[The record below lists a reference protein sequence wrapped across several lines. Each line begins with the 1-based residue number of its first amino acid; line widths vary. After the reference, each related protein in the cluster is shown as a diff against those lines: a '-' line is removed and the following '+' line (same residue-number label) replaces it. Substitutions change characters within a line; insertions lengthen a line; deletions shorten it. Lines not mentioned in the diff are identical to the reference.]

1 MDFPIGATVDI
12 NLGRGVVR
20 FCGATSFSSGKWV
33 GIELFEPV
41 GKNDGSVQGISYFSC
56 PMHYGVFVKTSQV
69 KLAHAQDLPP
79 TASSGSQS
87 GSQAVSRTSLGHSR
101 TPSASLS
108 RVPSTR
114 SIPPPSPRA
123 SSPLK
128 PGTSQST
135 RSGTRLAPPSPT
147 KRSPIPGIQPPA
159 ALKKTILT
167 PRRSSVHESTLPM
180 RGVTDASRDR
190 SPDAAPL
197 SRTLHFKQVISP
209 VQPPPDRVPT
219 SSIQSS
225 TSDLRSPTPPP
236 HPELRGSLGV
246 NDEELQELRAK
257 VRVLEIK
264 RADEARHVQEL
275 QTRVSEAES
284 FVALRPKLQAKLVQ
298 QQTELIAVRRELADA
313 QQLSELAETRNLDA
327 LEQLEMAMLDKEVAE
342 ERAEAAEGEI
352 EELKEKLAVVE
363 VELEVIKEGAAEGGN
378 SNVAGSLAYIQLE
391 KQNARLKEALIRL
404 RDLSQ
409 ETEQEQRKRINE
421 MEKDVMSVDDL
432 STQLESTL
440 IKLSNAD
447 AQIEDLKIQLDDALG
462 AEEMVVQLTERNLTL
477 GEKIEEMRITIEDLE
492 ALKELAEELEEN
504 HVETERAMQDEINE
518 KDVQLVELQQRIETL
533 EEACQDME
541 RTITRFRELVLQ
553 LESELETLRSETQNA
568 QTESAAAASQTAA
581 IMSLNLKLQSTA
593 TRNQA
598 RNIDHELKRIE
609 ANETKEWLNI
619 VQPYLPQIYTE
630 TDGDATR
637 CYLFFQRMAS
647 KTDLINTVTAHAHNL
662 PESLNGQ
669 VSETL
674 VGVCEMRGA
683 IAVLSTLCKRF
694 AAIIRH
700 CDVESFISI
709 GRLFQEIAPLERR
722 IEMHIDLLRRD
733 EFREMECTSDINKIQ
748 AQFNHLA
755 DTYFKDFDFDLGERE
770 LGLVLSLD
778 HDLDVYASSMG
789 LTKTAVEAILN
800 DEDITRDLNG
810 MDPGKSFLE
819 PIQKSLESMQERQ
832 GGSKVGQLIG
842 SRGQVLTH
850 LYRKLVKRLEELA
863 HESSALKAY
872 LVPRLEALCSI
883 VSEMVNLG
891 IQLAQQTMPHIDE
904 VRASKSPFQLGRV
917 LSFVNDV
924 ASSTVAKICKN
935 TASPWTAL
943 SDAISELVAQANAL
957 FPNTMDIENIV
968 KITGAAPWIVR
979 IEEVKAAMAVNEE
992 AERKVAQLNE
1002 EMQGLVRNLKSKDQ
1016 NIQESA
1022 VKIELMERRMEA
1034 AKKQAEAVTEL
1045 EGLLGK
1051 AQKQE
1056 KYYVEAMEQLQ
1067 SEFDSLAKEN
1077 NKLKATSNA
1086 SEKEDNTSPR
1096 TGVFLF
1102 RSPVYCTLNLR
1113 QLESFRGAVRFL
1125 RMENSY
1131 LKGNDL
1137 MREID
1142 ELPPLPETRHRL
1154 LTPPLDTSGLSDTDE
1169 SDTETESS
1177 HKVPS
1182 VRSLTMET
1190 KSLYKEVIKFSSTP
1204 RVVDLSTMKTGH
1216 GSGKGWVPRKKTP
1229 TYQVWERK
1237 TQAERLNRR
1246 VQGLLERTSAITV

>member
-20 FCGATSFSSGKWV
+20 FCGATSFSPGKWV
-33 GIELFEPV
+33 GIELLEPA
-41 GKNDGSVQGISYFSC
+41 GKNDGSVQGVSYFSC
-56 PMHYGVFVKTSQV
+56 PMGYGVFVKASQV
-69 KLAHAQDLPP
+69 RLAQDLPP

-87 GSQAVSRTSLGHSR
+87 GSQAVSRTTLGHSR
-101 TPSASLS
+101 TPSTGLS

-128 PGTSQST
+128 PSTNQSA
-135 RSGTRLAPPSPT
+135 RGGTRLAPPSPT
-147 KRSPIPGIQPPA
+147 KRSPIPSIQPQG
-159 ALKKTILT
+159 ALKKTVLT
-167 PRRSSVHESTLPM
+167 SRRSSVLESTLPM
-180 RGVTDASRDR
+180 GGSTGTSRNQ

-197 SRTLHFKQVISP
+197 SRALPFKQVASP
-209 VQPPPDRVPT
+209 AQLPPDRALTRAVQP
-219 SSIQSS
+219 S
-225 TSDLRSPTPPP
+225 TAFRSTLSYPIVTPRAKGIG
-236 HPELRGSLGV
+236 ESLSV

-275 QTRVSEAES
+275 ETKLNEAGS

-298 QQTELIAVRRELADA
+298 QQTELIAARRELADA
-313 QQLSELAETRNLDA
+313 QQLSELAEARNLDA

-342 ERAEAAEGEI
+342 ERAEAAESEV

-363 VELEVIKEGAAEGGN
+363 VELEVIKEGASTEGGN
-378 SNVAGSLAYIQLE
+378 SNVVGSLAYIQLE

-432 STQLESTL
+432 SAQFESAL
-440 IKLSNAD
+440 IKLANAD
-447 AQIEDLKIQLDDALG
+447 TQIEDLKIQLDDALG
-462 AEEMVVQLTERNLTL
+462 AEEMVVGLTERNLTL

-492 ALKELAEELEEN
+492 ALKELGEELEEN

-518 KDVQLVELQQRIETL
+518 KDVQLAERQQRIETL
-533 EEACQDME
+533 EEVCQDME

-568 QTESAAAASQTAA
+568 QTESAAAASHTAA

-593 TRNQA
+593 SRNQA

-609 ANETKEWLNI
+609 ASETKEWLNI

-709 GRLFQEIAPLERR
+709 GRLFQEIAPLEKR
-722 IEMHIDLLRRD
+722 IDMHIDLLRRD

-789 LTKTAVEAILN
+789 LTKTAVEAILI
-800 DEDITRDLNG
+800 DEDIARDLNG

-819 PIQKSLESMQERQ
+819 PIQKSLDQC
-832 GGSKVGQLIG
+832 KNAKAVA
-842 SRGQVLTH
+842 
-850 LYRKLVKRLEELA
+850 RKLVKRLEELA

-872 LVPRLEALCSI
+872 LVPQLEALCSI
-883 VSEMVNLG
+883 VSEMANLG
-891 IQLAQQTMPHIDE
+891 IQLAQETMPHIDE
-904 VRASKSPFQLGRV
+904 VRASKSSFQLGRV
-917 LSFVNDV
+917 LSFVNNV

-957 FPNTMDIENIV
+957 FPNTLDIENIV

-1002 EMQGLVRNLKSKDQ
+1002 EMQGLVRTLKSKDQ
-1016 NIQESA
+1016 NIQESG

-1077 NKLKATSNA
+1077 SKLKAISNA
-1086 SEKEDNTSPR
+1086 SEKEDNASPR
-1096 TGVFLF
+1096 TGAFPF
-1102 RSPVYCTLNLR
+1102 RSPVYCILNSQ

-1142 ELPPLPETRHRL
+1142 ELPPIPETRHRL
-1154 LTPPLDTSGLSDTDE
+1154 PTPPLDTSGLSDTDD
-1169 SDTETESS
+1169 SDTESN

-1182 VRSLTMET
+1182 VRSLAMET
-1190 KSLYKEVIKFSSTP
+1190 KSLYKEVIKFSSMP
-1204 RVVDLSTMKTGH
+1204 RVVDLSTMKTNQG
-1216 GSGKGWVPRKKTP
+1216 GGKGWVPRKKTP

-1246 VQGLLERTSAITV
+1246 VQGLLERTSAMAVS

>member
-1 MDFPIGATVDI
+1 MDFPLGTTVDI

-20 FCGATSFSSGKWV
+20 FYGPTSFSSGKWV
-33 GIELFEPV
+33 GIELTEPV
-41 GKNDGSVQGISYFSC
+41 GKNDGSVKGVSYFPC
-56 PMHYGVFVKTSQV
+56 KMNYGVFVKPSQV
-69 KLAHAQDLPP
+69 KLVEDLPP
-79 TASSGSQS
+79 AASSGSH
-87 GSQAVSRTSLGHSR
+87 RTTLGHSR
-101 TPSASLS
+101 TPSTGLS
-108 RVPSTR
+108 RVPSSR

-123 SSPLK
+123 ASPLK
-128 PGTSQST
+128 PGTNQSA
-135 RSGTRLAPPSPT
+135 RAGARLAPPSPT
-147 KRSPIPGIQPPA
+147 KRSPIPSIQPQT
-159 ALKKTILT
+159 ALKKTVLT
-167 PRRSSVHESTLPM
+167 PRRSSVHDGTLPM
-180 RGVTDASRDR
+180 GSSTVTRDYT
-190 SPDAAPL
+190 PDAASL
-197 SRTLHFKQVISP
+197 SRALQSRQVASP
-209 VQPPPDRVPT
+209 AQLPPDRALPSAAQPSTT
-219 SSIQSS
+219 SGR
-225 TSDLRSPTPPP
+225 RSPIPSSL
-236 HPELRGSLGV
+236 PEQKGSLGV
-246 NDEELQELRAK
+246 NDEELQELRAR

-264 RADEARHVQEL
+264 RADSARQVQEL
-275 QTRVSEAES
+275 ETRLNEAES
-284 FVALRPKLQAKLVQ
+284 FVAVRPKLQAKLVQ
-298 QQTELIAVRRELADA
+298 QQTELIAARRELADA
-313 QQLSELAETRNLDA
+313 QQLSELTEARNLDA
-327 LEQLEMAMLDKEVAE
+327 LEQLEMVMLDKEVAE
-342 ERAEAAEGEI
+342 ERAETAESEI

-363 VELEVIKEGAAEGGN
+363 VELDVIKQGASEGGN
-378 SNVAGSLAYIQLE
+378 SSVAGSLAYIQLE
-391 KQNARLKEALIRL
+391 KQNARLKEALVRL
-404 RDLSQ
+404 RDLSHD
-409 ETEQEQRKRINE
+409 TEQEQRKRIAE

-440 IKLSNAD
+440 IKLTNAD
-447 AQIEDLKIQLDDALG
+447 TQIEDLKIQLDDALG
-462 AEEMVVQLTERNLTL
+462 AEEMVVQLTERNLML

-492 ALKELAEELEEN
+492 ALKELGEELEEN

-518 KDVQLVELQQRIETL
+518 KDVQLAEQQQRIETL
-533 EEACQDME
+533 EEVCQDME
-541 RTITRFRELVLQ
+541 RTITRFRELVIQ

-568 QTESAAAASQTAA
+568 QNESAAAASHTAA

-593 TRNQA
+593 TRNQS

-609 ANETKEWLNI
+609 ANETKEWLSI

-637 CYLFFQRMAS
+637 FYLFFQRMAS

-700 CDVESFISI
+700 CDVESFIGI

-722 IEMHIDLLRRD
+722 IDMHIDLLRRD
-733 EFREMECTSDINKIQ
+733 EFREMECTGDINKIQ
-748 AQFNHLA
+748 AQFDHLA
-755 DTYFKDFDFDLGERE
+755 DTYFKNFDFDLGERE

-800 DEDITRDLNG
+800 DEDIARDLNG

-819 PIQKSLESMQERQ
+819 PIQKSLDQC
-832 GGSKVGQLIG
+832 KNAKAVA
-842 SRGQVLTH
+842 
-850 LYRKLVKRLEELA
+850 RKLVKRLEELA

-872 LVPRLEALCSI
+872 LVPQLEALCNI

-891 IQLAQQTMPHIDE
+891 IQLAQQTMPHVDE
-904 VRASKSPFQLGRV
+904 VRASKSSFQLGRV
-917 LSFVNDV
+917 LSFVNNV

-935 TASPWTAL
+935 TASPWSAL

-957 FPNTMDIENIV
+957 FPSTLDIENIV
-968 KITGAAPWIVR
+968 KITGVAPWIVR
-979 IEEVKAAMAVNEE
+979 IEEVKAAVAVNEE

-1002 EMQGLVRNLKSKDQ
+1002 EMQGLVRTLKSKDQ

-1077 NKLKATSNA
+1077 SKLKTTSNA
-1086 SEKEDNTSPR
+1086 SEKEAS
-1096 TGVFLF
+1096 GVATPTQSQIVL
-1102 RSPVYCTLNLR
+1102 PVDGNLETTHLLE
-1113 QLESFRGAVRFL
+1113 QLENFRGAVRFL
-1125 RMENSY
+1125 RKENSY

-1137 MREID
+1137 MREIE
-1142 ELPPLPETRHRL
+1142 ELPRLPETHRL
-1154 LTPPLDTSGLSDTDE
+1154 PTPPLDISGLSDTDE
-1169 SDTETESS
+1169 SDTESK

-1182 VRSLTMET
+1182 VRSLATET
-1190 KSLYKEVIKFSSTP
+1190 KTLYREVIKFSSTP
-1204 RVVDLSTMKTGH
+1204 RVVDLSTTKTSQG
-1216 GSGKGWVPRKKTP
+1216 GGKGWVPRKKTP

-1246 VQGLLERTSAITV
+1246 VQGLLERTSAMATRMS

>member
-1 MDFPIGATVDI
+1 M
-12 NLGRGVVR
+12 
-20 FCGATSFSSGKWV
+20 
-33 GIELFEPV
+33 
-41 GKNDGSVQGISYFSC
+41 
-56 PMHYGVFVKTSQV
+56 
-69 KLAHAQDLPP
+69 
-79 TASSGSQS
+79 
-87 GSQAVSRTSLGHSR
+87 
-101 TPSASLS
+101 
-108 RVPSTR
+108 
-114 SIPPPSPRA
+114 
-123 SSPLK
+123 
-128 PGTSQST
+128 
-135 RSGTRLAPPSPT
+135 
-147 KRSPIPGIQPPA
+147 
-159 ALKKTILT
+159 
-167 PRRSSVHESTLPM
+167 HESTLPM
-180 RGVTDASRDR
+180 GGSTGTPRDH
-190 SPDAAPL
+190 SPDTAPL
-197 SRTLHFKQVISP
+197 SRALFRQVASP
-209 VQPPPDRVPT
+209 AQLPADRAPIGAVRPFT
-219 SSIQSS
+219 A
-225 TSDLRSPTPPP
+225 SDLRPSTPPSL
-236 HPELRGSLGV
+236 PELRGSLGV
-246 NDEELQELRAK
+246 SDEELQELRAK

-264 RADEARHVQEL
+264 RADDARHVQEL
-275 QTRVSEAES
+275 ETKLNEAES

-298 QQTELIAVRRELADA
+298 QQTELIAARRELADA
-313 QQLSELAETRNLDA
+313 QQLSELAEARNLDA
-327 LEQLEMAMLDKEVAE
+327 LEQQEMAMLDKEVAE
-342 ERAEAAEGEI
+342 ERAEVAESEL

-363 VELEVIKEGAAEGGN
+363 VELEVIKEGASEGGG
-378 SNVAGSLAYIQLE
+378 SSVAGSLAYIQLE

-409 ETEQEQRKRINE
+409 ETEQEQRKRITE
-421 MEKDVMSVDDL
+421 MEKDIMSVDDL
-432 STQLESTL
+432 STQLESAL
-440 IKLSNAD
+440 IKLTNAD
-447 AQIEDLKIQLDDALG
+447 TQIEDLKIQLDDALE
-462 AEEMVVQLTERNLTL
+462 AEEMVVRLTERNLTL

-492 ALKELAEELEEN
+492 ALKELGEELEEN
-504 HVETERAMQDEINE
+504 HVDTERAMQDEINE
-518 KDVQLVELQQRIETL
+518 KDVQLAERQQRIETL
-533 EEACQDME
+533 EEVCQDME

-553 LESELETLRSETQNA
+553 LESELETLRSETQDA
-568 QTESAAAASQTAA
+568 QNESAAAASQTAA

-593 TRNQA
+593 ARNQA
-598 RNIDHELKRIE
+598 RNIDHELKKIE
-609 ANETKEWLNI
+609 ANEAKEWLNI
-619 VQPYLPQIYTE
+619 VQPYLPQIYAE

-647 KTDLINTVTAHAHNL
+647 KADLINSVTARAHNL

-694 AAIIRH
+694 AAVIRH

-722 IEMHIDLLRRD
+722 IDMHIDLLRRD

-755 DTYFKDFDFDLGERE
+755 DTYFKDFDLDLGERE

-800 DEDITRDLNG
+800 DEDIARDLNG

-819 PIQKSLESMQERQ
+819 PIQKSLDQC
-832 GGSKVGQLIG
+832 KNAKAVA
-842 SRGQVLTH
+842 
-850 LYRKLVKRLEELA
+850 RKLVKRLEELA

-872 LVPRLEALCSI
+872 LVPQLEALCNI

-904 VRASKSPFQLGRV
+904 VRASKSSFQLGKV
-917 LSFVNDV
+917 LSFVNNV

-957 FPNTMDIENIV
+957 FPNTLDIENIV

-979 IEEVKAAMAVNEE
+979 IEEVKAAVAVNEE

-1002 EMQGLVRNLKSKDQ
+1002 EMQGLVRTLKSKDQ

-1077 NKLKATSNA
+1077 SKLKAISNA
-1086 SEKEDNTSPR
+1086 SEKEVGGATPTQSQI
-1096 TGVFLF
+1096 VL
-1102 RSPVYCTLNLR
+1102 PVDGNLETTHLLE

-1142 ELPPLPETRHRL
+1142 ELPPLPETRRRL
-1154 LTPPLDTSGLSDTDE
+1154 PTPPLDTSGLSDTDE
-1169 SDTETESS
+1169 SDTESS

-1182 VRSLTMET
+1182 VRSLAMET
-1190 KSLYKEVIKFSSTP
+1190 KALYKEVIKFSSTP
-1204 RVVDLSTMKTGH
+1204 RVVDLSTMKTSQG
-1216 GSGKGWVPRKKTP
+1216 GGKGWVPKKKTP

-1246 VQGLLERTSAITV
+1246 VQGLLERTTAMA

>member
-41 GKNDGSVQGISYFSC
+41 GKNDGSVQGVSYFSC
-56 PMHYGVFVKTSQV
+56 PMNYGVFVKASQV
-69 KLAHAQDLPP
+69 KLAQVQDLPP
-79 TASSGSQS
+79 TASSGPQS
-87 GSQAVSRTSLGHSR
+87 GSQAVSRTTLGHSR

-128 PGTSQST
+128 PGTNQST

-159 ALKKTILT
+159 ALKKTVLT
-167 PRRSSVHESTLPM
+167 PRRSSVHESTLAM
-180 RGVTDASRDR
+180 RGATDASRDR
-190 SPDAAPL
+190 SPDAASL
-197 SRTLHFKQVISP
+197 SRTLHFKQVVSP
-209 VQPPPDRVPT
+209 VQLPPDRVLT
-219 SSIQSS
+219 GAVQSS
-225 TSDLRSPTPPP
+225 TASDLRSPTPPP
-236 HPELRGSLGV
+236 HPELKGSLV

-327 LEQLEMAMLDKEVAE
+327 LEQLEMVMLDKEVAE

-363 VELEVIKEGAAEGGN
+363 VELEVIKEGAAAEGGN
-378 SNVAGSLAYIQLE
+378 STVAGSLAYIQLE

-409 ETEQEQRKRINE
+409 ETEQEQRKRITE

-518 KDVQLVELQQRIETL
+518 KDVQLAELQQRIETL

-647 KTDLINTVTAHAHNL
+647 KADLINTVTAHAHNL

-722 IEMHIDLLRRD
+722 IDMHIDLLRRD

-819 PIQKSLESMQERQ
+819 PIQKSLDQC
-832 GGSKVGQLIG
+832 KNAKAVA
-842 SRGQVLTH
+842 
-850 LYRKLVKRLEELA
+850 RKLVKRLEELA

-872 LVPRLEALCSI
+872 LVPRLGALCSI

-904 VRASKSPFQLGRV
+904 VRASKSPFQLGKV

-943 SDAISELVAQANAL
+943 SDAISELVSQANAL

-1086 SEKEDNTSPR
+1086 SEKEVAGTTTTQPQI
-1096 TGVFLF
+1096 VL
-1102 RSPVYCTLNLR
+1102 PVDGNLETTHLLE

-1142 ELPPLPETRHRL
+1142 ELPPLPETRH

-1182 VRSLTMET
+1182 VRSLAMET

-1204 RVVDLSTMKTGH
+1204 RVVDLSTMKTGQ

>member
-41 GKNDGSVQGISYFSC
+41 GKNDGSVQGVSYFSC
-56 PMHYGVFVKTSQV
+56 PMNYGVFVKASQV
-69 KLAHAQDLPP
+69 KLAQAQDLPP
-79 TASSGSQS
+79 AASSGPQS

-128 PGTSQST
+128 PGTNQST

-147 KRSPIPGIQPPA
+147 KRSPIPGIQSPA
-159 ALKKTILT
+159 ALKKTVLT

-180 RGVTDASRDR
+180 RGATDASRDR

-209 VQPPPDRVPT
+209 VQPPPDRVLT
-219 SSIQSS
+219 GAIQPSNA
-225 TSDLRSPTPPP
+225 SDLRSPTPPP
-236 HPELRGSLGV
+236 HPEPRGLLV

-342 ERAEAAEGEI
+342 ERAETAEGEI

-363 VELEVIKEGAAEGGN
+363 VELEVIKEGASEGGN

-409 ETEQEQRKRINE
+409 ETEQEQRKRITE

-518 KDVQLVELQQRIETL
+518 KDVQLAELQQRIETL

-722 IEMHIDLLRRD
+722 IDMHIDLLRRD
-733 EFREMECTSDINKIQ
+733 EFREMECTSDINRIQ

-819 PIQKSLESMQERQ
+819 PIQKSLDQC
-832 GGSKVGQLIG
+832 KNAKAVA
-842 SRGQVLTH
+842 
-850 LYRKLVKRLEELA
+850 RKLVKRLEELA

-1086 SEKEDNTSPR
+1086 SEKEVAGATTTQPQI
-1096 TGVFLF
+1096 VL
-1102 RSPVYCTLNLR
+1102 PVDGNLETTHLLE

-1154 LTPPLDTSGLSDTDE
+1154 VTPPLDTSGLSDTDE

-1182 VRSLTMET
+1182 VRSLAMET

-1204 RVVDLSTMKTGH
+1204 RVVDLSTMKTGQ

>member
-20 FCGATSFSSGKWV
+20 FCGTTSFSTGKWV

-41 GKNDGSVQGISYFSC
+41 GKNDGSVQGVPYFSC
-56 PMHYGVFVKTSQV
+56 PMNYGVFVKASQV
-69 KLAHAQDLPP
+69 RLAQVQDLPP

-87 GSQAVSRTSLGHSR
+87 GSQPVSRTTLGHSR

-108 RVPSTR
+108 RMPSTR

-128 PGTSQST
+128 PGTNQST

-147 KRSPIPGIQPPA
+147 KRSPIPGIQPLGS
-159 ALKKTILT
+159 LKKTVLT

-180 RGVTDASRDR
+180 GGSTGTPRDR

-197 SRTLHFKQVISP
+197 SRALHFKRVASP
-209 VQPPPDRVPT
+209 VQPLPDRGLASAVQP
-219 SSIQSS
+219 S
-225 TSDLRSPTPPP
+225 TASDLRSPTPPSHSEP
-236 HPELRGSLGV
+236 RGSLGV

-275 QTRVSEAES
+275 QTRVNEAES

-313 QQLSELAETRNLDA
+313 QQLSELAEARNLDA

-363 VELEVIKEGAAEGGN
+363 VELEVIKEGASEGGN

-409 ETEQEQRKRINE
+409 ETEQEQRKRITE

-432 STQLESTL
+432 STQLESAL

-447 AQIEDLKIQLDDALG
+447 TQIEDLKIQLDDALG

-492 ALKELAEELEEN
+492 ALKELGEELEEN

-518 KDVQLVELQQRIETL
+518 KDVQLAELQQRIETL

-662 PESLNGQ
+662 PESLNGR

-694 AAIIRH
+694 AAVIRH

-722 IEMHIDLLRRD
+722 IDMHIDLLRRD

-800 DEDITRDLNG
+800 DEDITRELNG

-819 PIQKSLESMQERQ
+819 PIQKSLDQC
-832 GGSKVGQLIG
+832 KNAKAVA
-842 SRGQVLTH
+842 
-850 LYRKLVKRLEELA
+850 RKLVKRLEELA

-904 VRASKSPFQLGRV
+904 VRASKSSFQLGKV

-957 FPNTMDIENIV
+957 FPNTVDIENIV

-1077 NKLKATSNA
+1077 SKLKATSNA
-1086 SEKEDNTSPR
+1086 PEKEVAGATTTQPQI
-1096 TGVFLF
+1096 VL
-1102 RSPVYCTLNLR
+1102 PVDGNLETTHLLE

-1182 VRSLTMET
+1182 VRSLAMET

-1204 RVVDLSTMKTGH
+1204 RVVDLSTTKTGQ

-1246 VQGLLERTSAITV
+1246 VQGLLERTSTMTSTIA

>member
-1 MDFPIGATVDI
+1 M
-12 NLGRGVVR
+12 
-20 FCGATSFSSGKWV
+20 
-33 GIELFEPV
+33 
-41 GKNDGSVQGISYFSC
+41 GSLTG
-56 PMHYGVFVKTSQV
+56 T
-69 KLAHAQDLPP
+69 
-79 TASSGSQS
+79 
-87 GSQAVSRTSLGHSR
+87 RGHS
-101 TPSASLS
+101 
-108 RVPSTR
+108 
-114 SIPPPSPRA
+114 
-123 SSPLK
+123 
-128 PGTSQST
+128 
-135 RSGTRLAPPSPT
+135 
-147 KRSPIPGIQPPA
+147 
-159 ALKKTILT
+159 
-167 PRRSSVHESTLPM
+167 
-180 RGVTDASRDR
+180 
-190 SPDAAPL
+190 PDTAPL
-197 SRTLHFKQVISP
+197 SRGLQIRQVALPAQLLTDRAMTSAA
-209 VQPPPDRVPT
+209 QPSTT
-219 SSIQSS
+219 SN
-225 TSDLRSPTPPP
+225 LRPPTPPSLP
-236 HPELRGSLGV
+236 DQRGSLSV

-264 RADEARHVQEL
+264 RADGARQVQEL
-275 QTRVSEAES
+275 ETKLSEAES
-284 FVALRPKLQAKLVQ
+284 FLSLRPKLQAKLVQ
-298 QQTELIAVRRELADA
+298 QQTELIAARRELADA
-313 QQLSELAETRNLDA
+313 QQLSELTEARNLDA
-327 LEQLEMAMLDKEVAE
+327 LEQLEMTMLDKEVAE
-342 ERAEAAEGEI
+342 ERAEAAESEL

-363 VELEVIKEGAAEGGN
+363 VELEVIKQGASEGGD
-378 SNVAGSLAYIQLE
+378 SNVAGSLAHIQLE

-404 RDLSQ
+404 RDLSH
-409 ETEQEQRKRINE
+409 ETEQEQRKRIAE

-440 IKLSNAD
+440 IKLANAD
-447 AQIEDLKIQLDDALG
+447 TQIEDLKLQLDDALG
-462 AEEMVVQLTERNLTL
+462 AEEMVMQLTERNLTL

-492 ALKELAEELEEN
+492 ALKELGEELEEN

-518 KDVQLVELQQRIETL
+518 KDVQLAERQQRIETL
-533 EEACQDME
+533 EEVCQDME
-541 RTITRFRELVLQ
+541 RTITRFRELVIQ
-553 LESELETLRSETQNA
+553 LESELETLRSETQSA
-568 QTESAAAASQTAA
+568 QNESAAAASHTAA

-598 RNIDHELKRIE
+598 RNIDLELKRIE

-674 VGVCEMRGA
+674 VGVCEMRGV

-700 CDVESFISI
+700 CDVESFIGI

-722 IEMHIDLLRRD
+722 IDLHIDLLRRD

-748 AQFNHLA
+748 AQFDHLA
-755 DTYFKDFDFDLGERE
+755 ETYFKDFDFDLGQRE

-789 LTKTAVEAILN
+789 LTKTAVEAVLN
-800 DEDITRDLNG
+800 DEDIPRDLNG

-819 PIQKSLESMQERQ
+819 PIQKSLDQC
-832 GGSKVGQLIG
+832 KNAKAVA
-842 SRGQVLTH
+842 
-850 LYRKLVKRLEELA
+850 RKLVKRLEELA

-872 LVPRLEALCSI
+872 LVPQLEALCNI

-891 IQLAQQTMPHIDE
+891 IQLAQQTMPHVDE
-904 VRASKSPFQLGRV
+904 VRASKSSFQLGKV

-957 FPNTMDIENIV
+957 FPNTLDNENIV

-992 AERKVAQLNE
+992 AERKVAHLNE
-1002 EMQGLVRNLKSKDQ
+1002 EMQGLVRTLKSKDQ

-1077 NKLKATSNA
+1077 SKLKATT
-1086 SEKEDNTSPR
+1086 NTSDKEAVGTATP
-1096 TGVFLF
+1096 TQSQIVL
-1102 RSPVYCTLNLR
+1102 PVDGNLETTHLLE

-1137 MREID
+1137 MREIE
-1142 ELPPLPETRHRL
+1142 ELPPLPETKHRL
-1154 LTPPLDTSGLSDTDE
+1154 PTPLLDASGLSDTDE
-1169 SDTETESS
+1169 SDTESKY
-1177 HKVPS
+1177 KVPS
-1182 VRSLTMET
+1182 VRSLATET
-1190 KSLYKEVIKFSSTP
+1190 KTLYREVIKFSSTP
-1204 RVVDLSTMKTGH
+1204 RVVDLSTTKTSQG
-1216 GSGKGWVPRKKTP
+1216 GGKGWVPRKKTP

-1246 VQGLLERTSAITV
+1246 VQGLLERTSAMS

>member
-1 MDFPIGATVDI
+1 MDIPIGTIVDI

-20 FCGATSFSSGKWV
+20 FYGTTSFSSGKWV
-33 GIELFEPV
+33 GIELSEPV
-41 GKNDGSVQGISYFSC
+41 GKNDGSVKGVPYFSC
-56 PMHYGVFVKTSQV
+56 QMNHGVFVKPSQV
-69 KLAHAQDLPP
+69 KLVQDPPP

-87 GSQAVSRTSLGHSR
+87 GSQTAVSRTTLGHSR
-101 TPSASLS
+101 TPSTGLS
-108 RVPSTR
+108 RVSSTR

-123 SSPLK
+123 TSPLK
-128 PGTSQST
+128 PGTNQSA
-135 RSGTRLAPPSPT
+135 RVGTRLAPPSPT
-147 KRSPIPGIQPPA
+147 KRSPIPSIQPQI
-159 ALKKTILT
+159 ALKKTVLT
-167 PRRSSVHESTLPM
+167 PRRSSVHDSTLPM
-180 RGVTDASRDR
+180 GSSTGIRDH
-190 SPDAAPL
+190 SSDAAPL
-197 SRTLHFKQVISP
+197 SRGLQIRQVTLPTQL
-209 VQPPPDRVPT
+209 PPDRALT
-219 SSIQSS
+219 SAAQPSA
-225 TSDLRSPTPPP
+225 TSDLRSPTPSSLPDQ
-236 HPELRGSLGV
+236 RGSLGV

-264 RADEARHVQEL
+264 RADGARQVQEL
-275 QTRVSEAES
+275 ETRLNEAES
-284 FVALRPKLQAKLVQ
+284 FLFLRPKLQAKLVQ
-298 QQTELIAVRRELADA
+298 QQTELIAARRELADA
-313 QQLSELAETRNLDA
+313 QQLSELTETRNLDA
-327 LEQLEMAMLDKEVAE
+327 LEQLEMTMLDKEVAE
-342 ERAEAAEGEI
+342 ERAEAAESEI
-352 EELKEKLAVVE
+352 EDLKEKLAVVE
-363 VELEVIKEGAAEGGN
+363 VELEVIKQGASEGGD

-404 RDLSQ
+404 RDLSH
-409 ETEQEQRKRINE
+409 ETEQEQRKRISE

-440 IKLSNAD
+440 IKLANAD
-447 AQIEDLKIQLDDALG
+447 TQIEDLKLQLDDALG
-462 AEEMVVQLTERNLTL
+462 AEEMLVQLTERNLML

-492 ALKELAEELEEN
+492 ALKELGEELEEN
-504 HVETERAMQDEINE
+504 HVETERSMQDEINE
-518 KDVQLVELQQRIETL
+518 KDVQLAERQQRIEML
-533 EEACQDME
+533 EEVCQDME
-541 RTITRFRELVLQ
+541 RTITRFRELVIQ
-553 LESELETLRSETQNA
+553 LESELEMLRSETQNA
-568 QTESAAAASQTAA
+568 QNESAVAASHTAA

-593 TRNQA
+593 SRNQA

-674 VGVCEMRGA
+674 VGVCEMRGV

-694 AAIIRH
+694 AAIVRH

-722 IEMHIDLLRRD
+722 IDMHIDLLRRD

-748 AQFNHLA
+748 AQFDHLA
-755 DTYFKDFDFDLGERE
+755 ETYFKDFDFDLGERE

-789 LTKTAVEAILN
+789 LTKTAVEAILS
-800 DEDITRDLNG
+800 DEDIPRDLNG
-810 MDPGKSFLE
+810 MDPEKSFLE
-819 PIQKSLESMQERQ
+819 PIQKSLDQC
-832 GGSKVGQLIG
+832 KNAKAVA
-842 SRGQVLTH
+842 
-850 LYRKLVKRLEELA
+850 RKLVKRLEELA

-872 LVPRLEALCSI
+872 LVPQLEALCNI

-891 IQLAQQTMPHIDE
+891 IQLAQQTMPHVDE
-904 VRASKSPFQLGRV
+904 VRASKSSFQLGRV

-957 FPNTMDIENIV
+957 FPNTLDIENIV

-979 IEEVKAAMAVNEE
+979 IEEVKAAMTVNEE

-1002 EMQGLVRNLKSKDQ
+1002 EMQGLARTLKSKEQ

-1034 AKKQAEAVTEL
+1034 AKKQAEAVTDL
-1045 EGLLGK
+1045 EGQLGK

-1056 KYYVEAMEQLQ
+1056 KYYMEAMEQLQ
-1067 SEFDSLAKEN
+1067 SEFDSLEKEN
-1077 NKLKATSNA
+1077 SKLKATTNT
-1086 SEKEDNTSPR
+1086 SEKEAVGTATPTQSQI
-1096 TGVFLF
+1096 VL
-1102 RSPVYCTLNLR
+1102 PVDGNLETTHLLE

-1137 MREID
+1137 MREIE
-1142 ELPPLPETRHRL
+1142 ELPPLPETKHRL
-1154 LTPPLDTSGLSDTDE
+1154 PTPPLDTSGLSDTDD
-1169 SDTETESS
+1169 SDTESKY
-1177 HKVPS
+1177 KVPS
-1182 VRSLTMET
+1182 VRSLATET
-1190 KSLYKEVIKFSSTP
+1190 KTLYREVIKFSSTP
-1204 RVVDLSTMKTGH
+1204 RVVDLSTTKTGQ
-1216 GSGKGWVPRKKTP
+1216 GGGKVWVPRKKTP

-1246 VQGLLERTSAITV
+1246 VQGLLERTSGMS

>member
-1 MDFPIGATVDI
+1 MDFPIGATVDVH
-12 NLGRGVVR
+12 LGRGVVR

-33 GIELFEPV
+33 GIELPEPV
-41 GKNDGSVQGISYFSC
+41 GKNDGSVQGVSYFSC
-56 PMHYGVFVKTSQV
+56 PMNYGVFVKASQV
-69 KLAHAQDLPP
+69 KLAQVQDLPP
-79 TASSGSQS
+79 TASSGSQ
-87 GSQAVSRTSLGHSR
+87 AVSRTPLGHSR

-114 SIPPPSPRA
+114 SILPPSPRA

-128 PGTSQST
+128 PGTNQST

-147 KRSPIPGIQPPA
+147 KRSPIPSIQPP
-159 ALKKTILT
+159 
-167 PRRSSVHESTLPM
+167 VQLP
-180 RGVTDASRDR
+180 S
-190 SPDAAPL
+190 
-197 SRTLHFKQVISP
+197 
-209 VQPPPDRVPT
+209 DRVLT
-219 SSIQSS
+219 SAIQSS
-225 TSDLRSPTPPP
+225 TASDLRSPTPPP
-236 HPELRGSLGV
+236 HPELRGSLV
-246 NDEELQELRAK
+246 NDEELQELRVK

-313 QQLSELAETRNLDA
+313 QQLSELAETL
-327 LEQLEMAMLDKEVAE
+327 AE

-363 VELEVIKEGAAEGGN
+363 VELEVIKEGASEGGN

-409 ETEQEQRKRINE
+409 ETEQEQRKRITE

-518 KDVQLVELQQRIETL
+518 KDVQLAELQQRIETL

-647 KTDLINTVTAHAHNL
+647 KTDLVNTVTAHAHNL

-700 CDVESFISI
+700 CDVESFINI

-722 IEMHIDLLRRD
+722 IDMHIDLLRRD
-733 EFREMECTSDINKIQ
+733 EFREMECTSDINRIQ

-819 PIQKSLESMQERQ
+819 PIQKSLDQC
-832 GGSKVGQLIG
+832 KNAKAVA
-842 SRGQVLTH
+842 
-850 LYRKLVKRLEELA
+850 RKLVKRLEELA

-904 VRASKSPFQLGRV
+904 VRASKSSFQLDRV

-935 TASPWTAL
+935 TSSPWAAL

-1034 AKKQAEAVTEL
+1034 AKKQAEA
-1045 EGLLGK
+1045 
-1051 AQKQE
+1051 KQE

-1077 NKLKATSNA
+1077 SKLKATSNA
-1086 SEKEDNTSPR
+1086 SEKEV
-1096 TGVFLF
+1096 TGATTTQPQIVL
-1102 RSPVYCTLNLR
+1102 PVDGNLETTHL
-1113 QLESFRGAVRFL
+1113 LEQATISC
-1125 RMENSY
+1125 
-1131 LKGNDL
+1131 
-1137 MREID
+1137 REID

-1154 LTPPLDTSGLSDTDE
+1154 ITPPLDTSGLSDTDE

-1204 RVVDLSTMKTGH
+1204 RVVDLSTMKTGQ

-1246 VQGLLERTSAITV
+1246 VQGLLERTSAISVIT